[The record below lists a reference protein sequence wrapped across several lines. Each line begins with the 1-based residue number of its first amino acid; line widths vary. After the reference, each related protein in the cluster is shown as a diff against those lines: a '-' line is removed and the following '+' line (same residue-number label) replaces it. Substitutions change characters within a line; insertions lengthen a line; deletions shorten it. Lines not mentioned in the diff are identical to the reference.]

1 MVAERLSDREDL
13 VEDLDSEPVCDYLL
27 QHGVITKETYDDISQ
42 EEHPERNRALLR
54 HLDTLHSTNAMALF
68 INALRQ
74 SGQLDLASSLDF
86 TKRIKPV
93 HGTGYL
99 QRERYKGQVAIR
111 IQVEAVKALVP
122 KMELL
127 DRVSVEDLSSS
138 TGTHSVEISFSP
150 SRRRHHCSYENMTL
164 LESPDEGPH
173 IHPHLIKEYAY
184 SHDDDDDVIKPKKS
198 CWCICF
204 PSLFRRKKDSK
215 YKKHNSSGRRDRT
228 SQVTPPDISKYT
240 NVVTS
245 SPSTHKR
252 RHEEH
257 IAMNGKYYQN
267 RRHGKHYKNECPNV
281 PDIVQYKNSINEAH
295 FSSPDS
301 LKSRHSGSS
310 ALIQGY
316 RRDSNSMASSRSSML
331 PPPSPAKQV
340 MYSSL
345 EQGQSVSQK
354 IELTE
359 EWRGDGE
366 VLDEKANKFYVLFDS
381 AGNPHYT
388 NLIKYFEQDRGT
400 LVMSAHRRDT
410 LVVMNICMTKDQLK
424 RLQADYSSGK
434 LTRDIEERLVNMQV
448 LNAVDA
454 KEMRLSTIIDDSEF
468 SQAEEELG

>member
-1 MVAERLSDREDL
+1 MVTERLSDREDL
-13 VEDLDSEPVCDYLL
+13 VEHLDSEPVCDYLL
-27 QHGVITKETYDDISQ
+27 QHGVITKEKYDNICQ
-42 EEHPERNRALLR
+42 ENPPERNRTLL
-54 HLDTLHSTNAMALF
+54 HHMETLHSTNAMALF

-164 LESPDEGPH
+164 LESPEEGPH

-184 SHDDDDDVIKPKKS
+184 SHDDEDDDVIRPRKS

-215 YKKHNSSGRRDRT
+215 FRKHNSVRRDRT

-245 SPSTHKR
+245 SPSAHKR
-252 RHEEH
+252 RHAER
-257 IAMNGKYYQN
+257 ISVNGKYYQN
-267 RRHGKHYKNECPNV
+267 RRYGRHYKNESSTV
-281 PDIVQYKNSINEAH
+281 PDIVQYKNSINESH
-295 FSSPDS
+295 FSSSDS
-301 LKSRHSGSS
+301 VRSRHSGSS

-316 RRDSNSMASSRSSML
+316 HRDSNSVASSRSSML
-331 PPPSPAKQV
+331 PPASPAKQI

-345 EQGQSVSQK
+345 EQSQSVPQK
-354 IELTE
+354 
-359 EWRGDGE
+359 
-366 VLDEKANKFYVLFDS
+366 N
-381 AGNPHYT
+381 
-388 NLIKYFEQDRGT
+388 
-400 LVMSAHRRDT
+400 
-410 LVVMNICMTKDQLK
+410 
-424 RLQADYSSGK
+424 
-434 LTRDIEERLVNMQV
+434 
-448 LNAVDA
+448 
-454 KEMRLSTIIDDSEF
+454 
-468 SQAEEELG
+468 